1 MYDPSSACLALHPV
15 FVGSKVGRDCA
26 VAVSSSRLR
35 RRSKSI
41 LHPGA
46 YALMRGVF
54 DRSPTSPSAAL
65 AAGDT
70 LSKRTAGCSMLAFG
84 T

>member
-1 MYDPSSACLALHPV
+1 
-15 FVGSKVGRDCA
+15 
-26 VAVSSSRLR
+26 
-35 RRSKSI
+35 
-41 LHPGA
+41 
-46 YALMRGVF
+46 MRGVF